1 MTFRPQEIGLLE
13 KGFEKDWRHR
23 SRGPLIARQPRRW
36 AQTLLRSGSN
46 ISALKNTSGFTQ
58 MGNKHRNRR
67 RDRSKG
73 WRCDSCADMI
83 TSVQAGW
90 VEWLASED
98 KHGNDILR
106 GLRLVHRG
114 RKKNVRNHNC
124 RYDPLEEFRS
134 GRTIVEGLP
143 LERLVGADGL
153 MILLSLLADRELPY
167 REILELIKR
176 LQIPG
181 YELVRNLSPR
191 GQHSKLLSPVL
202 SHGHY
207 LQSEIREILGWANQT
222 SSYCRTD
229 R

>member
-1 MTFRPQEIGLLE
+1 MRS
-13 KGFEKDWRHR
+13 KDR
-23 SRGPLIARQPRRW
+23 S
-36 AQTLLRSGSN
+36 
-46 ISALKNTSGFTQ
+46 
-58 MGNKHRNRR
+58 HR
-67 RDRSKG
+67 RDRLKG

-83 TSVQAGW
+83 TSIQAGW

-98 KHGNDILR
+98 KHGKDILR

-114 RKKNVRNHNC
+114 RQKSHNC
-124 RYDPLEEFRS
+124 RYDPQEEFRS

-153 MILLSLLADRELPY
+153 MILLSFLAEGELPH

-176 LQIPG
+176 VQIPG
-181 YELVRNLSPR
+181 YELVRNLSR

-202 SHGHY
+202 SHGYY
-207 LQSEIREILGWANQT
+207 LQSEILEMLGWANQA
-222 SSYCRTD
+222 SLYNCAD

>member
-1 MTFRPQEIGLLE
+1 MT
-13 KGFEKDWRHR
+13 
-23 SRGPLIARQPRRW
+23 
-36 AQTLLRSGSN
+36 GSSLGAGV
-46 ISALKNTSGFTQ
+46 SAPGIKSLGVNTSGFTQ
-58 MGNKHRNRR
+58 MGNKHHSKR
-67 RDRSKG
+67 RDSFKG

-83 TSVQAGW
+83 TRVQAGW

-98 KHGNDILR
+98 KHGNDILS

-114 RKKNVRNHNC
+114 LQKNGRNHSC
-124 RYDPLEEFRS
+124 RYDPLKEFRS

-181 YELVRNLSPR
+181 YELVRNLS
-191 GQHSKLLSPVL
+191 
-202 SHGHY
+202 
-207 LQSEIREILGWANQT
+207 
-222 SSYCRTD
+222 
-229 R
+229 

>member
-1 MTFRPQEIGLLE
+1 MHDRLVLGRRRSCAWDQVSRRRNKSGL
-13 KGFEKDWRHR
+13 
-23 SRGPLIARQPRRW
+23 I
-36 AQTLLRSGSN
+36 
-46 ISALKNTSGFTQ
+46 Q
-58 MGNKHRNRR
+58 MGNKHRSKR
-67 RDRSKG
+67 RDRFKG

-114 RKKNVRNHNC
+114 RLKNARNHNC
-124 RYDPLEEFRS
+124 RYDPREEFRS

-153 MILLSLLADRELPY
+153 MVLLSLLAEGELPH
-167 REILELIKR
+167 REILELVKR
-176 LQIPG
+176 VQIPG
-181 YELVRNLSPR
+181 YELVRNLSR
-191 GQHSKLLSPVL
+191 RQHSKLLSPVL
-202 SHGHY
+202 SHGYY
-207 LQSEIREILGWANQT
+207 LQSEIREMLGWANQT
-222 SSYCRTD
+222 SSYCCAD

>member
-1 MTFRPQEIGLLE
+1 MRS
-13 KGFEKDWRHR
+13 KDR
-23 SRGPLIARQPRRW
+23 SNL
-36 AQTLLRSGSN
+36 
-46 ISALKNTSGFTQ
+46 
-58 MGNKHRNRR
+58 
-67 RDRSKG
+67 RDRLKG

-114 RKKNVRNHNC
+114 RQKNHNC

-153 MILLSLLADRELPY
+153 MILLSLLAEGELPH
-167 REILELIKR
+167 REILELVKR
-176 LQIPG
+176 VQIPG

-191 GQHSKLLSPVL
+191 GQHSKLRSPVL
-202 SHGHY
+202 SHGYY
-207 LQSEIREILGWANQT
+207 LQSEIREMLGWANQT
-222 SSYCRTD
+222 SSYCCAD

>member
-1 MTFRPQEIGLLE
+1 
-13 KGFEKDWRHR
+13 
-23 SRGPLIARQPRRW
+23 
-36 AQTLLRSGSN
+36 
-46 ISALKNTSGFTQ
+46 
-58 MGNKHRNRR
+58 MGNKHRGKR
-67 RDRSKG
+67 RDRFEG
-73 WRCDSCADMI
+73 CWDSCADLI

-114 RKKNVRNHNC
+114 RQKNARNHNC

-134 GRTIVEGLP
+134 RRTIVEGLP

-153 MILLSLLADRELPY
+153 MILLSFLAEGELPH
-167 REILELIKR
+167 REILELVKR
-176 LQIPG
+176 VQIPG

-191 GQHSKLLSPVL
+191 GEHSKLLSPVL
-202 SHGHY
+202 SHGYY
-207 LQSEIREILGWANQT
+207 LQSEIREMLGCANQT
-222 SSYCRTD
+222 SSYCCAD

>member
-1 MTFRPQEIGLLE
+1 MRS
-13 KGFEKDWRHR
+13 KDR
-23 SRGPLIARQPRRW
+23 S
-36 AQTLLRSGSN
+36 S
-46 ISALKNTSGFTQ
+46 
-58 MGNKHRNRR
+58 R
-67 RDRSKG
+67 RDRLKG

-83 TSVQAGW
+83 TSIQAGW

-114 RKKNVRNHNC
+114 RQKNAPNHNC
-124 RYDPLEEFRS
+124 RYDPLKEFRS
-134 GRTIVEGLP
+134 GKTIVEGLP

-153 MILLSLLADRELPY
+153 MTLLSLLAEGELPC
-167 REILELIKR
+167 REILELVKR
-176 LQIPG
+176 VQIPG

-202 SHGHY
+202 GHGYY
-207 LQSEIREILGWANQT
+207 LQSEIREMLEWANQT
-222 SSYCRTD
+222 SSYCCAD

>member
-1 MTFRPQEIGLLE
+1 M
-13 KGFEKDWRHR
+13 R
-23 SRGPLIARQPRRW
+23 SKHH
-36 AQTLLRSGSN
+36 SN
-46 ISALKNTSGFTQ
+46 
-58 MGNKHRNRR
+58 R
-67 RDRSKG
+67 RDRFKG

-114 RKKNVRNHNC
+114 RQKNHNC

-134 GRTIVEGLP
+134 GKTIVEGLP

-153 MILLSLLADRELPY
+153 MVLLSFLAEGELPHW
-167 REILELIKR
+167 EILELIKR
-176 LQIPG
+176 VQIPG

-191 GQHSKLLSPVL
+191 GQHSKPLSPVL
-202 SHGHY
+202 SHGYY
-207 LQSEIREILGWANQT
+207 LQSEIREMLGWANQT
-222 SSYCRTD
+222 SPYCCAD

>member
-1 MTFRPQEIGLLE
+1 LHDRLVLGAGVPAPGIKSLGVEEHERM
-13 KGFEKDWRHR
+13 
-23 SRGPLIARQPRRW
+23 
-36 AQTLLRSGSN
+36 
-46 ISALKNTSGFTQ
+46 TQ
-58 MGNKHRNRR
+58 MGNKHRSKR
-67 RDRSKG
+67 RDRFKG
-73 WRCDSCADMI
+73 WRCDSCADII

-114 RKKNVRNHNC
+114 GQKNARNHNC

-153 MILLSLLADRELPY
+153 MILLSLLAEGELHH
-167 REILELIKR
+167 REILELVKR
-176 LQIPG
+176 VQIPG

-202 SHGHY
+202 SHGYY
-207 LQSEIREILGWANQT
+207 LQSEIREMLGWANQT
-222 SSYCRTD
+222 SSYCCAD

>member
-1 MTFRPQEIGLLE
+1 MRS
-13 KGFEKDWRHR
+13 KDR
-23 SRGPLIARQPRRW
+23 S
-36 AQTLLRSGSN
+36 S
-46 ISALKNTSGFTQ
+46 
-58 MGNKHRNRR
+58 R
-67 RDRSKG
+67 RDRLKG

-83 TSVQAGW
+83 TSIQAGW

-114 RKKNVRNHNC
+114 RQKNAPNHNC
-124 RYDPLEEFRS
+124 RYDPQEKFRS

-153 MILLSLLADRELPY
+153 MILLSLLAEGELPH

-176 LQIPG
+176 VQIPG

-191 GQHSKLLSPVL
+191 VQHSKHLSPVL
-202 SHGHY
+202 SQGYY
-207 LQSEIREILGWANQT
+207 LQSEIREMLWWANQI
-222 SSYCRTD
+222 SLNCCAD

>member
-1 MTFRPQEIGLLE
+1 MHDRLVLE
-13 KGFEKDWRHR
+13 GAGVPAAGIKSLGVEEHER
-23 SRGPLIARQPRRW
+23 I
-36 AQTLLRSGSN
+36 
-46 ISALKNTSGFTQ
+46 TQ
-58 MGNKHRNRR
+58 MGKKQRSKR
-67 RDRSKG
+67 RDKFKG

-114 RKKNVRNHNC
+114 RQRNARNHNC
-124 RYDPLEEFRS
+124 RYDPLGEFRS

-153 MILLSLLADRELPY
+153 MILLSLLAEGELPHQ
-167 REILELIKR
+167 ETLELVKR
-176 LQIPG
+176 VQIPG

-191 GQHSKLLSPVL
+191 GQRSKLLSPVL
-202 SHGHY
+202 SHGYY
-207 LQSEIREILGWANQT
+207 LQSEIREMLGWANQT
-222 SSYCRTD
+222 SSYCCAD